1 MGLQPSQATKQL
13 LHLMRPGPRGTTD
26 EVEWSSCLGASLKP
40 KAADEEAVIS
50 HSHGD
55 RPGVRLAPYSI

>member
-1 MGLQPSQATKQL
+1 M
-13 LHLMRPGPRGTTD
+13 
-26 EVEWSSCLGASLKP
+26 KP